1 MDLWIKNWKG
11 RSRSWELPFEFQI
24 HHVQSIRTA
33 QGKPLFERC
42 RRESKW
48 KPRKIRKFDFGS
60 FFETRWGRFQ
70 LFLTEEWS
78 SALERPCVWLSF
90 LSLGG
95 FWDPNLTSWRPF
107 TFRLRFFL
115 WISISVFFAV
125 FICFL
130 DRIVEIVVFHWFEAW
145 TGHDGSGTQR
155 GAPNSSIFLFN
166 FWSKDPPCSLRHLP
180 YLLMIK

>member
-1 MDLWIKNWKG
+1 MNKNTGLLQGGSVNSKVDLWIKNWKW

-60 FFETRWGRFQ
+60 LFEKRWGRFQ

-90 LSLGG
+90 PSLFG
-95 FWDPNLTSWRPF
+95 FWDPNLPSRRVNKNEKSPSILVFVKFDHELARTSE
-107 TFRLRFFL
+107 
-115 WISISVFFAV
+115 
-125 FICFL
+125 L
-130 DRIVEIVVFHWFEAW
+130 DV
-145 TGHDGSGTQR
+145 
-155 GAPNSSIFLFN
+155 
-166 FWSKDPPCSLRHLP
+166 
-180 YLLMIK
+180 